1 MESESKLPLET
12 EALGEILEWEGGNI
26 IMPPDQGAP
35 NATPWEGKQ
44 EVNVWG
50 LVYTSLPWS
59 RVAEMGAKV
68 GAMELASWFF
78 QIPF

>member
-1 MESESKLPLET
+1 MQQPHYVFHALGGRWSLNPNLPLET

-50 LVYTSLPWS
+50 LVYTSLP
-59 RVAEMGAKV
+59 
-68 GAMELASWFF
+68 
-78 QIPF
+78 